1 MSDEV
6 KAALI
11 TGILGLVAAIVAAT
25 LGKNWGEKNAVQQL
39 FSQVTTVNGDNNTV
53 TINSVDEF
61 VAQYNKLL
69 NENETLK
76 AQNSQ
81 YFSDYTEQKNMN
93 EDLESQLSKHP
104 VISYKNM
111 GLSIEGNIIPI
122 NMVESSVIINNRTY
136 YSDEFI
142 NSLINPNS
150 NITIQDD
157 IMFIGK
163 IIKEKSYLSNE
174 WILDSSYVKEGDN
187 ATDTYGNTYS
197 DALIFWHGD
206 GRIIYSLNNQYSSFK
221 CNISIK
227 NNANMGMEGIF
238 TIKADDVVIY
248 TSPTLI
254 KTTEPYD
261 IDIPINNCSL
271 LSIEYDTVGQYE
283 FDCII
288 SNAIVYN

>member
-1 MSDEV
+1 MNCEV
-6 KAALI
+6 KAAII
-11 TGILGLVAAIVAAT
+11 TGTLGFIATVVAAFI
-25 LGKNWGEKNAVQQL
+25 GKDWGEKNAVQQL
-39 FSQVTTVNGDNNTV
+39 YSQITTVNGDNNTV
-53 TINSVDEF
+53 TINSVEDL
-61 VAQYNKLL
+61 VTQYNKLL
-69 NENETLK
+69 NENEILK
-76 AQNSQ
+76 EQNSQ
-81 YFSDYTEQKNMN
+81 YFSDYTEQRNIN
-93 EDLESQLSKHP
+93 NILEAQLEEYP
-104 VISYKNM
+104 TVSYKNI

-122 NMVESSVIINNRTY
+122 NMMESSVIINNRTY

-157 IMFIGK
+157 TMFIGK

-206 GRIIYSLNNQYSSFK
+206 GRIIYSLNNQYSFFK
-221 CNISIK
+221 CNISVK
-227 NNANMGMEGIF
+227 NNSNMGMEGIF
-238 TIKADDVVIY
+238 TIKADDEVIY
-248 TSPTLI
+248 TSPTII
-254 KTTEPYD
+254 KTTDPYD

-271 LSIEYDTVGQYE
+271 LFIEYDTIGANE
-283 FDCII
+283 IDCII